1 MATNLGRVGMVMKG
15 TYNSASTY
23 ETLDAVTYNNG
34 LYVAK
39 QNVPAGTT
47 PVNTSYW
54 QPAIDASGLVP
65 PNGYN
70 HNGIYRGSNLG
81 TISSLAQLE
90 AFLTEHEVATGKFT
104 NLYLGDYIKIQDG
117 TYNGNWCIAGFGT
130 EANKGSANI
139 PNKNTLSLIPSGNLT
154 SASMNSTNTTG
165 VSKNTN
171 NPLYAETQGVE
182 TVGYQ
187 AYWGSDM
194 AQITMPDIE
203 AKLTAVLGTHLK
215 TRDILCSTTMTPT
228 TPSMAGAGAN
238 GASTN
243 WGWKAVKAALMTEVQ
258 VYGSTVYSSSS
269 FDVGEGYEKL
279 PIFNFISPVGQG
291 RADWWLRAV
300 ASSSNFA
307 RAGNTGNA
315 GAYGAS
321 YAFGVR
327 PLIVVG

>member
-1 MATNLGRVGMVMKG
+1 MAATLVGKAGIVLKG
-15 TYNSASTY
+15 AYSSASTY
-23 ETLDAVTYNNG
+23 EIMDAVSYNNG
-34 LYVAK
+34 LYIAK
-39 QNVPAGTT
+39 QAVPANTPPTNTT
-47 PVNTSYW
+47 YW
-54 QPAIDASGLVP
+54 QAALDANVLI

-90 AFLTEHEVATGKFT
+90 AFLTEHEVASGKFT

-130 EANKGSANI
+130 EANKGSSNV
-139 PNKNTLSLIPSGNLT
+139 PNKNTLSLIPLGNLT
-154 SASMNSTNTTG
+154 NAQMNSTNTTG
-165 VSKNTN
+165 VSKNTD

-182 TVGYQ
+182 TAGYQ

-215 TRDILCSTTMTPT
+215 TRDILCSMTMTPT

-243 WGWKAVKAALMTEVQ
+243 WGWKAVKAALLTEVQ
-258 VYGSTVYSSSS
+258 VYGSTVYSSSN

-300 ASSSNFA
+300 ASSSYFA
-307 RAGNTGNA
+307 LASGTGYA

-321 YAFGVR
+321 YTLGVR